1 MAAEMCKEESD
12 FEEENDSG
20 NVCERKETFPT
31 KPSVREVRNAPV
43 DFITN
48 IRLCVIRYRYT
59 LQLAVQVFFQQSK
72 IEIVNC
78 VRKCEKKK
86 H

>member
-20 NVCERKETFPT
+20 NVCERKQTFSI
-31 KPSVREVRNAPV
+31 KPSVREVKHVLV

-48 IRLCVIRYRYT
+48 IRYMRYT
-59 LQLAVQVFFQQSK
+59 LQIHVTTCSASFFSA
-72 IEIVNC
+72 NWD
-78 VRKCEKKK
+78 RKSYT
-86 H
+86 

>member
-1 MAAEMCKEESD
+1 MAAEMYKEESD

-20 NVCERKETFPT
+20 NVCERKETFST

-48 IRLCVIRYRYT
+48 IRYILYT
-59 LQLAVQVFFQQSK
+59 LQTHVKTCSASFFQQNK

-78 VRKCEKKK
+78 VRKCEKK